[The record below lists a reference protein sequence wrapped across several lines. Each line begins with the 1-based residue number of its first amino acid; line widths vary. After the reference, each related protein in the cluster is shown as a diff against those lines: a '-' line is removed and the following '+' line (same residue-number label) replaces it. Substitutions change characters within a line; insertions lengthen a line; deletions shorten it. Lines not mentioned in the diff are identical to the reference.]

1 MSAFFSVT
9 VRTPEGDKITYR
21 EEAPT
26 NRDACRQVLM
36 RHPGECTV
44 SARIEDQA
52 DLLRSV
58 LAERMSGFPL
68 IGGKS

>member
-1 MSAFFSVT
+1 MSAFFVVT
-9 VRTPEGDKITYR
+9 VRTQEGDKITYR

-26 NRDACRQVLM
+26 NRAACRQVLI

-52 DLLRSV
+52 ALLRSV